1 MLKTPKK
8 RFLKGVIEGV
18 TRQPY
23 DPSLSKGVDIV
34 GDIAILKLSGDL
46 VPLASKIGEAI
57 LDEAPYIKVVLNQT
71 TPVSGEYR
79 TRELVWLAGEKR
91 TTTTH
96 KEYGC
101 QYKVDL
107 KTAYFSPRL
116 SYERMRIAKIV
127 QQKFEKKRK
136 REVITN
142 LFAGVGCFSILIAKN
157 SLTGDIYSI
166 DINPD
171 AIRMMEKN
179 ILLNKVVDRV
189 IPILG
194 DARDVVNLKLKG
206 KSDRV
211 LMPLPNRASEF
222 LDTALTTLK
231 PEGGYLHYQDFVH
244 AGSNKDII
252 NQATDTFIRGI
263 EEFNLNFKIFN
274 ARVIR
279 NVGPNWFHVGLD
291 VIITNEEKI

>member
-1 MLKTPKK
+1 MFRTPKK
-8 RFLKGVIEGV
+8 RFLNSVIERV
-18 TRQPY
+18 TQQPSG
-23 DPSLSKGVDIV
+23 PSLSKGLDIV
-34 GDIAILKLSGDL
+34 GDIAILKLTGDL
-46 VPLASKIGEAI
+46 VPIASKIGEAI
-57 LDEAPYIKVVLNQT
+57 LNEAPYIKVVLNQT

-79 TRELVWLAGEKR
+79 TRELEWIAGEKR

-96 KEYGC
+96 IEYGC

-107 KTAYFSPRL
+107 KTVYFSPRL

-127 QQKFEKKRK
+127 QKEFEKKRK
-136 REVITN
+136 LEVITN

-189 IPILG
+189 IPIFG

-206 KSDRV
+206 ISDRV
-211 LMPLPNRASEF
+211 LMPLPELAIEF
-222 LDTALTTLK
+222 LDTALTALK
-231 PEGGYLHYQDFVH
+231 PEGGYIHYQDFVH
-244 AGSNKDII
+244 AGSNSDVI
-252 NQATDTFIRGI
+252 NQATDTFIKGI
-263 EEFNLNFKIFN
+263 DEFNLNFEIFN

-291 VIITNEEKI
+291 VIITNE

>member
-1 MLKTPKK
+1 VFRTPKK
-8 RFLKGVIEGV
+8 RFLNSVIERV
-18 TRQPY
+18 TQQPSG
-23 DPSLSKGVDIV
+23 PSLSKGLDIV
-34 GDIAILKLSGDL
+34 GDIAILKLTGDL
-46 VPLASKIGEAI
+46 VPIASKIGEAI
-57 LDEAPYIKVVLNQT
+57 LNEAPYIKVVLNQT

-79 TRELVWLAGEKR
+79 TRELEWIAGEKR

-96 KEYGC
+96 IEYGC

-107 KTAYFSPRL
+107 KTVYFSPRL

-127 QQKFEKKRK
+127 QKEFEKKRK
-136 REVITN
+136 LEVITN

-189 IPILG
+189 IPIFG

-206 KSDRV
+206 ISDRV
-211 LMPLPNRASEF
+211 LMPLPELAIEF
-222 LDTALTTLK
+222 LDTALTALK
-231 PEGGYLHYQDFVH
+231 PEGGYIHYQDFVH
-244 AGSNKDII
+244 AGSNSDVI
-252 NQATDTFIRGI
+252 NQATDTFIKGI
-263 EEFNLNFKIFN
+263 DEFNLNFEIFN

-291 VIITNEEKI
+291 VIITNE